1 MEKTKMYLA
10 NALLEL
16 LKTKS
21 FDNIKVTEIC
31 DKALIHKTTFYNHF
45 EDKYELLN
53 YVLLQMHNDIISNIK
68 FEGSLIDYYLS
79 VAKYY
84 IKYIKNNPKLF
95 KSIISNDNRTG
106 IILFEK
112 LYIKDIEE
120 KINKQNIQEVPSN
133 YAAHF
138 YVSAVLAILSEWFIG
153 GMVEDEDTL
162 LNYITILVKKEKAF

>member
-1 MEKTKMYLA
+1 MEKTKKYLA

-16 LKTKS
+16 LKVKS
-21 FDNIKVTEIC
+21 FDKIKVTEIC

-53 YVLLQMHNDIISNIK
+53 YLLLSMHSDIVQNTKYS
-68 FEGSLIDYYLS
+68 GSLIDYYLS

-84 IKYIKNNPKLF
+84 IKFIKNNPKLF
-95 KSIISNDNRTG
+95 RSIISNDNTTG

-112 LYIKDIEE
+112 LYIKDIQE
-120 KINKQNIQEVPSN
+120 KIKENNIDEVPSN

-138 YVSAVLAILSEWFIG
+138 YVSAVLAIISEWFIG

-162 LNYITILVKKEKAF
+162 LKYITILVKKEKAF

>member
-1 MEKTKMYLA
+1 MYLS

-21 FDNIKVTEIC
+21 FDDIKVTEIC

-53 YVLLQMHNDIISNIK
+53 YVLLQIHNDITSSTK

-95 KSIISNDNRTG
+95 KSIITNDDSTS
-106 IILFEK
+106 ILLFEK

-138 YVSAVLAILSEWFIG
+138 YVSAVLAILSQWFIG

>member
-1 MEKTKMYLA
+1 MEKTKIYLS

-16 LKTKS
+16 LKEKS
-21 FDNIKVTEIC
+21 FDKIKVTEIC

-53 YVLLQMHNDIISNIK
+53 FVLLKIHNDITSNTK
-68 FEGSLIDYYLS
+68 FDGCLIDYYLS

-95 KSIISNDNRTG
+95 RSIITNENDIG
-106 IILFEK
+106 VLLFQK

-120 KINKQNIQEVPSN
+120 KITIKNISDVPSN

-138 YVSAVLAILSEWFIG
+138 YVSAVLAIISEWFIN
-153 GMVEDEDTL
+153 GMIEDEDTL
-162 LNYITILVKKEKAF
+162 LNYIKILVKKEKSF

>member
-1 MEKTKMYLA
+1 MEKTKTYLA

-21 FDNIKVTEIC
+21 FEKIKVTEIC

-53 YVLLQMHNDIISNIK
+53 YILLQIHHDITSSIK
-68 FEGSLIDYYLS
+68 FNNSLIDYYLA

-84 IKYIKNNPKLF
+84 IKYIKTNPKLF
-95 KSIISNDNRTG
+95 KSIINSDNNTG
-106 IILFEK
+106 VILFQK

-120 KINKQNIQEVPSN
+120 KINKMNIQEVPSK

-138 YVSAVLAILSEWFIG
+138 YVSAVLAIISEWFIN

-162 LNYITILVKKEKAF
+162 LNYIKILVKKEKAF